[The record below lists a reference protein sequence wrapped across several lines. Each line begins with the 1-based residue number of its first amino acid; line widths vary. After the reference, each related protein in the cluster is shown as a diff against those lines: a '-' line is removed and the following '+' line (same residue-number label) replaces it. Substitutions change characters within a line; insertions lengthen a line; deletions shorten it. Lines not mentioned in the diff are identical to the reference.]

1 MAEETEIMKNLE
13 NISNSELAMLIDEWV
28 RGLHAERNREMLKDR
43 LINGMLFEP
52 LAEKYNLSVRATQN
66 IVYKA
71 SEQLFKHVKF

>member
-1 MAEETEIMKNLE
+1 MKKLE

-43 LINGMLFEP
+43 FINGMLFEP

-66 IVYKA
+66 IIYKA

>member
-1 MAEETEIMKNLE
+1 MKNLE

-52 LAEKYNLSVRATQN
+52 LAEN
-66 IVYKA
+66 ITYLL
-71 SEQLFKHVKF
+71 EQLKISSIEQANSFSNTLNYDRGRLP

>member
-1 MAEETEIMKNLE
+1 MKNLE

-43 LINGMLFEP
+43 LINGMLFES

-66 IVYKA
+66 IIYKA

>member
-1 MAEETEIMKNLE
+1 MKSLE

-43 LINGMLFEP
+43 LINGMLYEP

-66 IVYKA
+66 IVYRA

>member
-1 MAEETEIMKNLE
+1 MKNLE

-43 LINGMLFEP
+43 LINGMLYEP
-52 LAEKYNLSVRATQN
+52 LVEKYNLSVRATQN
-66 IVYKA
+66 IIYKA

>member
-1 MAEETEIMKNLE
+1 MKNLE

-43 LINGMLFEP
+43 LINGMLFES

-66 IVYKA
+66 IIYRA
-71 SEQLFKHVKF
+71 CEQLFKHVKF

>member
-1 MAEETEIMKNLE
+1 MKNLE
-13 NISNSELAMLIDEWV
+13 NISNSELATLIDEWV

-43 LINGMLFEP
+43 LINGMLYEP

-66 IVYKA
+66 IIYRA

>member
-1 MAEETEIMKNLE
+1 MKKLE

-43 LINGMLFEP
+43 LINGMLFET
-52 LAEKYNLSVRATQN
+52 LAEKYSLSVRATQN
-66 IVYKA
+66 IIYRA

>member
-1 MAEETEIMKNLE
+1 MKYDDL
-13 NISNSELAMLIDEWV
+13 SNSELAMLIDEWV

-52 LAEKYNLSVRATQN
+52 LAEKYNLSVRATQS
-66 IVYKA
+66 IIYRA

>member
-1 MAEETEIMKNLE
+1 MKKYEDLP
-13 NISNSELAMLIDEWV
+13 NSEISRLIDEWV

-43 LINGMLFEP
+43 LINGMLYEP

-66 IVYKA
+66 IIYRA

>member
-1 MAEETEIMKNLE
+1 MKNLE

-28 RGLHAERNREMLKDR
+28 RGLHAGRNREMLKDR
-43 LINGMLFEP
+43 LINGMLYEP

-66 IVYKA
+66 IIYKA

>member
-1 MAEETEIMKNLE
+1 MKNLE

-28 RGLHAERNREMLKDR
+28 RGLDAERNREMLKDR
-43 LINGMLFEP
+43 LINGMLFES

-66 IVYKA
+66 IIYRA